1 MNFVSIILPFYK
13 KKEYIG
19 EAISSVLSQTFK
31 DYEIIIIYD
40 ETDDSNLEY
49 IKSIIKN
56 NEKIKVIVNE
66 RNYGAGESRNIGIK
80 NSKGNFIAFID
91 ADDIWNKDKL
101 ETQVEHMI
109 ENDIQAS
116 HTSYD
121 IINMNGATISR
132 RSAKTVSY
140 EDLLVSCDIGLSS
153 VIIKKDILSEDCK
166 FANLQTKEDYV
177 LWLKLAKK
185 GIVFHGID
193 KSFLKWRK
201 LKNSLSSS
209 TIRKLLDGYKV
220 YNKYLKFNFMKSL
233 FYLIRL
239 SLNYLK
245 KNNGNFY

>member
-13 KKEYIG
+13 KKEYIK
-19 EAISSVLSQTFK
+19 ETISSVLAQTFT

-40 ETDDSNLEY
+40 ETDNTNLEF

-56 NEKIKVIVNE
+56 NEKIKIIINE
-66 RNYGAGESRNIGIK
+66 RNCGAGESRNIGIK

-91 ADDIWNKDKL
+91 ADDIWKNDKL
-101 ETQVEHMI
+101 ENQLNYMI
-109 ENDIQAS
+109 QNDIQAS

-121 IINMNGATISR
+121 IIDDNGKEISR
-132 RSAKTVSY
+132 RTARNVDY
-140 EDLLVSCDIGLSS
+140 NDLLASCDIGLSS

-185 GIVFHGID
+185 GIIFYGVD

-201 LKNSLSSS
+201 LKKSLSSS
-209 TIRKLLDGYKV
+209 SGRKLLDGYKV
-220 YNKYLKFNFMKSL
+220 YNKYLNFNFIKSFFCL
-233 FYLIRL
+233 LRL

-245 KNNGNFY
+245 KK